1 MKENL
6 KERYQKAGNVYLGLV
21 HRLDFPVEGIMV
33 LAKTSKAAS
42 RLSKEIRERRF
53 EKRYLAIVLGRPQP
67 LEASYEDYLS
77 KDEERNR
84 VQRVR
89 EGTREKAKLSKL
101 NYKVLATDG
110 GRSLVEIDLISG
122 RSHQIR
128 VQFSSRSHPLLGD
141 IRYDQAHKKSYGED
155 KIALLAYSL
164 SFKHPT
170 REESMYFHTN
180 VSDDPVW
187 ASFADALAQYTAKN
201 LEEA

>member
-1 MKENL
+1 MKKNL

-42 RLSKEIRERRF
+42 RLSMEIRERRF
-53 EKRYLAIVLGRPQP
+53 EKRYLAIVLGKPQP
-67 LEASYEDYLS
+67 IEGCYEDYLT
-77 KDEERNR
+77 KDEQKNR
-84 VQRVR
+84 VRRVH
-89 EGTREKAKLSKL
+89 EDTREKAKLSKL
-101 NYKVLATDG
+101 NYKVLATVE

-141 IRYDQAHKKSYGED
+141 GRYDFSQEKSYGET

-164 SFKHPT
+164 AFKHPT
-170 REESMYFHTN
+170 REEAMFFHTDIN
-180 VSDDPVW
+180 EDPIW
-187 ASFADALAQYTAKN
+187 TSFSDALDKYTSN
-201 LEEA
+201 RIE